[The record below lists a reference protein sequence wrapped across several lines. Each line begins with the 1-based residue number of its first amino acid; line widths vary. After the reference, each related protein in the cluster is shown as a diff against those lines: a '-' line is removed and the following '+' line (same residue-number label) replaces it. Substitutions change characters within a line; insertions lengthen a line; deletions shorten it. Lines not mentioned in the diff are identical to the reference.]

1 MTAMMMMMMMMMIIL
16 VMTMMIMMVEKYQN
30 LNRELIQICGG
41 CAYCH
46 RRTGYMHCRK
56 RLKRD

>member
-1 MTAMMMMMMMMMIIL
+1 MTAMMMMMMIIL

-41 CAYCH
+41 CPYCH
-46 RRTGYMHCRK
+46 RRTWYMHCRK